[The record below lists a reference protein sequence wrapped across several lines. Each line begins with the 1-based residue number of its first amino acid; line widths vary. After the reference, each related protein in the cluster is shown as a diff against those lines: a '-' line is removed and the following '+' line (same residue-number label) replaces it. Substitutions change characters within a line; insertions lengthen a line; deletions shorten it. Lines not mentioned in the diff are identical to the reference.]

1 MKVKD
6 LIEYL
11 TSVDSNLE
19 VCIETNQGIFKTKG
33 IYESC
38 DADYPEIYLS
48 SKTMNNLTDE
58 ELNKLLTEEVMDYWL
73 GDATNKQARIN
84 LFYECKYD
92 PDLLESVLDYW
103 RSAE

>member
-11 TSVDSNLE
+11 TSVDINLE
-19 VCIETNQGIFKTKG
+19 VCIETNQGIFKTKR

-38 DADYPEIYLS
+38 DADYSEIYLS

-58 ELNKLLTEEVMDYWL
+58 KLNKLLTEEVMDYWL
-73 GDATNKQARIN
+73 GDATNKQARVN
-84 LFYECKYD
+84 LFCECKYD
-92 PDLLESVLDYW
+92 PDLLESVIDFW
-103 RSAE
+103 KSSQ

>member
-1 MKVKD
+1 MKVKN

-11 TSVDSNLE
+11 TSVDPNLE
-19 VCIETNQGIFKTKG
+19 VCIETNQGIFKTKR
-33 IYESC
+33 IFESC
-38 DADYPEIYLS
+38 DADYSEIYLS

-92 PDLLESVLDYW
+92 PDLLESVIDFW
-103 RSAE
+103 KSSQ